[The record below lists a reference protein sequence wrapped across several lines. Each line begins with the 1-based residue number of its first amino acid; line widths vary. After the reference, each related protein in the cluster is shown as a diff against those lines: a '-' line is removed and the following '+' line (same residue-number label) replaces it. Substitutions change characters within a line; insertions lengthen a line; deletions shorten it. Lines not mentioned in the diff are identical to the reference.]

1 MYPLDGEPKEEL
13 LLRDAGQVPDPAV
26 GEDAGDVVVE
36 VELVLELRVAG
47 DGEGDGE
54 TARFDVDREV
64 GDSLGD
70 YPRGEAA
77 LAEVIVEGRIR
88 EGGGGVEEESGD
100 DDDDDE
106 EQISTNSSH

>member
-1 MYPLDGEPKEEL
+1 MYSSDSEPQEEL

-36 VELVLELRVAG
+36 VELVLEFGVAG
-47 DGEGDGE
+47 DGESDGE
-54 TARFDVDREV
+54 TPRFDVDREV

-70 YPRGEAA
+70 YSRREAA

-88 EGGGGVEEESGD
+88 EGGDLEEES
-100 DDDDDE
+100 
-106 EQISTNSSH
+106 